1 MIHYTG
7 LENEAVEKEHAWLMA
22 AGIVRGFGL
31 VDSRKCAF
39 VGTFDSLEGLN
50 DLPSCRWLVAMVT
63 GITCFARLL
72 LCFIPPVIE
81 LLHQNRT
88 HSYTE
93 ACAGILEYI
102 FIHGSIWQY

>member
-22 AGIVRGFGL
+22 AGIVRGFGV

-88 HSYTE
+88 SNTFVH
-93 ACAGILEYI
+93 
-102 FIHGSIWQY
+102 